1 MTKAISQR
9 KEELRLQTP
18 EGLKDTFPLYPTVR
32 RQEVGKEITFSTLV
46 RKRYEKVYYL
56 IPVRFTDTSDAKAIH
71 NLHAYVYRY
80 LMLGVL
86 TKQDVIDNDQIN
98 EVVRLNKLK

>member
-9 KEELRLQTP
+9 KEELILQTP

-32 RQEVGKEITFSTLV
+32 RQEVGKEVTFSTLI
-46 RKRYEKVYYL
+46 RKRYDKVYYL

-71 NLHAYVYRY
+71 NLHSYVYKY
-80 LMLGVL
+80 LMLGAL
-86 TKQDVIDNDQIN
+86 TKQDIIDNDQTN
-98 EVVRLNKLK
+98 EITRLKNL